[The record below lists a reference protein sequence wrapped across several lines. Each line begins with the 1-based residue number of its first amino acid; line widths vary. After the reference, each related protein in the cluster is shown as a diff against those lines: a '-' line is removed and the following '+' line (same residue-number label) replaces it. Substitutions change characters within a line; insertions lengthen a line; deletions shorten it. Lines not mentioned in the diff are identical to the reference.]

1 MSIGIDTEK
10 LNAQIEKLEKTK
22 TNLSTIFQNVKTDTT
37 KLKEDWDSKASSV
50 VYEEFDR
57 FDRASEDYIEDLDGF
72 ISYLKNA
79 VNQSYEDYEK
89 KENELIDNNI
99 ATN

>member
-10 LNAQIEKLEKTK
+10 LNAQIDKLEKTK
-22 TNLSTIFQNVKTDTT
+22 ANLSTIFQNVKTDTT
-37 KLKEDWDSKASSV
+37 KLK
-50 VYEEFDR
+50 
-57 FDRASEDYIEDLDGF
+57 
-72 ISYLKNA
+72 
-79 VNQSYEDYEK
+79 DYEK

>member
-10 LNAQIEKLEKTK
+10 LNAQIDKLEKTK
-22 TNLSTIFQNVKTDTT
+22 ANLSTIFQNVKTDTT
-37 KLKEDWDSKASSV
+37 KLKD
-50 VYEEFDR
+50 EFDR
-57 FDRASEDYIEDLDGF
+57 FDRASEDYIKDLEGF
-72 ISYLKNA
+72 ITYLKNA